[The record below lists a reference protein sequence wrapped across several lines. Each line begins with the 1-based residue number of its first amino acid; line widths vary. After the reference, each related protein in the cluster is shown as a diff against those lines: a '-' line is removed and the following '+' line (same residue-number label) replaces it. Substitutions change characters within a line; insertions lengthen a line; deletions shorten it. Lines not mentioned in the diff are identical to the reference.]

1 MSAHETK
8 QVEEETL
15 EELFELD
22 VHEVTVVAATTNAN
36 TASCNP
42 CPTGDCAE

>member
-1 MSAHETK
+1 MSPHETK

-36 TASCNP
+36 TASCDP
-42 CPTGDCAE
+42 CASAECAE